1 MPTAG
6 AQYNVT
12 IEISVLAIW
21 QNAREFHVHFFPALS
36 ILSKIATSKLGMQPE
51 IKFWQPKFLNWLP
64 TAGYL
69 PFSLD
74 VFKLQQDQED
84 TVHQYI
90 VHQFTVP

>member
-1 MPTAG
+1 MF
-6 AQYNVT
+6 
-12 IEISVLAIW
+12 I
-21 QNAREFHVHFFPALS
+21 FFQHSQFCQKWP
-36 ILSKIATSKLGMQPE
+36 KIATSKLRMQPE

-74 VFKLQQDQED
+74 VFTLQQDQED